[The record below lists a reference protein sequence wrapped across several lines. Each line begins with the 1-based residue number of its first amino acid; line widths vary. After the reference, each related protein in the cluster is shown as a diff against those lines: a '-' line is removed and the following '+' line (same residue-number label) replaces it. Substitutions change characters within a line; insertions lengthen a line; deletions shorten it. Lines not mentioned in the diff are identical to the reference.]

1 MRVRTA
7 ALWIVGA
14 VAASAVAAGSVAGCR
29 ATPGVS
35 SDDLAV
41 DDLGVGDDLAG
52 ADFSVADMACPVGP
66 EVCGNGCDD
75 DRNGYTDD
83 QDPACTSQML
93 VTVQLGTP
101 ALWRLVLDPTPH
113 VVVLDGNPIA
123 GGSNATFSGAF
134 APAAFVANNGSR
146 ELDRVPIGGGT
157 ITSTTTSYGQRD
169 TCVFNGELIVVEQKN
184 FGTGAGA
191 LHRFKPDGATELGTV
206 PVVDLATA
214 CSSDGNLLYVAHH
227 ASGGPSSIRVYAKGA
242 SGPMDTTTDIAVPDA
257 LQNGGYARIVDLV
270 YVKKG
275 GVFIGLFSTDLATA
289 DSSLDG
295 EVMAPFGFDG
305 GVGGFIDGGVWH
317 GVGEFLP

>member
-1 MRVRTA
+1 MRAATA
-7 ALWIVGA
+7 LLLLCA
-14 VAASAVAAGSVAGCR
+14 VAGCR

-41 DDLGVGDDLAG
+41 DDLGMGDDLAG
-52 ADFSVADMACPVGP
+52 DDLAVADMACPVGP

-93 VTVQLGTP
+93 VTVQLGSTS
-101 ALWRLVLDPTPH
+101 LSRLVLEPTPH
-113 VVVLDGNPIA
+113 LVVLDGQPVA
-123 GGSNATFSGAF
+123 GGGMATFNGAF
-134 APAAFVANNGSR
+134 APAAFIAYEGGTR
-146 ELDRVPIGGGT
+146 QLARVPIGGGT
-157 ITSTTTSYGQRD
+157 TTTASTSYGERD
-169 TCVFNGELIVVEQKN
+169 ACVFNGELIVVEPKN
-184 FGTGAGA
+184 FGSGAGV
-191 LHRFKPDGATELGTV
+191 LHRFKPDGKTELGTV
-206 PVVDLATA
+206 AVVDLATA
-214 CSSDGNLLYVAHH
+214 CSSDGTMLYVAHH
-227 ASGGPSSIRVYAKGA
+227 PSGGPSMIRVYAKGA

-257 LQNGGYARIVDLV
+257 LVNAGYARIVDLV

-275 GVFIGLFSTDLATA
+275 GVFVGLFSTDLATA